1 LNRYA
6 RLTLCALLILL
17 GSGVAIGWAFG
28 IEPLKS
34 VLPNLSTMKFNT
46 ALLFIASGIGIAAAG
61 SRFAVRRRLA
71 APAGGFLIVMTVLVL
86 LQYATGADFKIDEA
100 VFIDDGVLS
109 GSGVPGRMSPLA
121 AIAFLALGIAILLVG
136 LGRTQR
142 AVAAGHYVSVIA
154 GFVAFLA
161 AAGYTFGAQ
170 AFWGIGF
177 YTAIAVHTAVG
188 LMVAVAAILGSR
200 SESGWLAGFGDAP
213 ASRAMLLKLLPLALL
228 LPFTV
233 GALLLLG
240 AGLGAFDAAFGF
252 ALFVPMTAIALT
264 VIGIV
269 VGRGARESE
278 LALYRSTAAL
288 ELSEASYR
296 RIFEQTSDLI
306 ITADLGQVITDCN
319 PSAAE
324 AVGLAREEAIGRGI
338 NEFISPEDFERST
351 SMLRLKL
358 DQGGTTRYD
367 VRVRDAHG
375 KTLFWEVNSGLTHD
389 ESGKPVGLHVVAR
402 DITERRRSE
411 EHQQLLINELNHR
424 VKNVLAVVQ
433 SIADQTMRAGS
444 VDASVRYALSGRL
457 VALAEAHDVVTREKW
472 TSAPMREIITAA
484 LAPFCA
490 DNRCTIEG
498 PDQALRPK
506 TAVSLALAIH
516 ELATNASKY
525 GALSSENGRVIVT
538 WTATDGR
545 LELEWREEGGPT
557 VVAPGKLGFGS
568 RMIERGLA
576 SELGG
581 EVELQ
586 FLPEGVRCIVK
597 APLPEV

>member
-1 LNRYA
+1 MNRYA